1 MYPGIPDRR
10 RGDIFKQGSVSGHPP
25 PPQRDPGALQDPR
38 SPCLQNAELAVWG
51 RVDRMEP
58 QYGRLKPPPEQVE
71 TGQVTLCRALGWWR
85 NAHLSWSI
93 AEGFVV
99 GQLVQVGTLTKRP

>member
-1 MYPGIPDRR
+1 
-10 RGDIFKQGSVSGHPP
+10 
-25 PPQRDPGALQDPR
+25 
-38 SPCLQNAELAVWG
+38 
-51 RVDRMEP
+51 MEP

-99 GQLVQVGTLTKRP
+99 GQLVQVGTLTKRPENPSKLIAAALQAKPDIIRVDQGR